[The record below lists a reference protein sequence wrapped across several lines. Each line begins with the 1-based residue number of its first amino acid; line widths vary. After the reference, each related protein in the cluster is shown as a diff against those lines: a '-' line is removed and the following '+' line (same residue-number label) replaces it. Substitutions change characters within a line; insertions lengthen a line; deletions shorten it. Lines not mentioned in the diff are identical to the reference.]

1 MGEPQEVWG
10 KVSEYLGADSTTRSF
25 QNPYWCPSAPLLRL
39 GFFHFPENWS
49 IVFWRTWWSGSGTP
63 GRCSYWSG
71 GADEGFMGRKTCG
84 AKTGSGRGTNG
95 EACAEEGTDREGIPK
110 PGLSGGGGACQRR
123 LNSLVCK
130 RDAKQHADECS
141 VFWHSARV
149 LSPVEPRSQSSGPAS

>member
-1 MGEPQEVWG
+1 MLGERQEVWG

-95 EACAEEGTDREGIPK
+95 EACAEEGTDREGTQA
-110 PGLSGGGGACQRR
+110 GSEWGRGRLSTSTEQLGMQTRCKAACR
-123 LNSLVCK
+123 
-130 RDAKQHADECS
+130 
-141 VFWHSARV
+141 
-149 LSPVEPRSQSSGPAS
+149 